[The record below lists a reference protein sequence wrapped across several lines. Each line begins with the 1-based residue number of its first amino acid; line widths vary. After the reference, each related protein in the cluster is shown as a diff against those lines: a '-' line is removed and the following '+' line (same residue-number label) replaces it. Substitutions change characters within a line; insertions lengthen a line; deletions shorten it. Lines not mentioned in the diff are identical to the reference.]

1 MLKMLSEL
9 KQKMFQPSSAKAAKE
24 DLHTDIHGRQIPG
37 AEVFFYPQQIRGVP
51 VFDIE
56 SVLKHYR
63 TDLKKLERFLPIGDN
78 QKVNGRKLFDVMYM
92 DIIKRFA
99 EYVHLIPAS
108 EDHHHR
114 GPGGLLIHSIEA
126 AFNALTY
133 AENKKYEKT
142 GFLDIDKEMSTRAR
156 YATWVGGLLHD
167 TGKILRDLHVN
178 AVDVIVNPKT
188 GEVAPARNV
197 PTWLPHMQ
205 TLIEWAKEYHVATY
219 TVSFVRG
226 RKHNRHNIESNQLLP
241 YIMGRDYALKYL
253 VDTPGA
259 NLYSEL
265 NNLLSGL
272 ETQSYISR
280 AVREGDALS
289 TAKDMTVYYDA
300 MLGVKT
306 MSVGSRVCVLM
317 KLAKVDFEWN
327 TPGGAGWI
335 IDGECYLQ
343 WPTAIDAIIKA
354 SVKNEIAIPH
364 ERMALV
370 DLMENHG
377 LIKPYSMKQ
386 RSVKFSKGQF
396 TTEDAIAIQEGK
408 KEVRW
413 EELIKVS
420 WDGHLFGDDPKPN
433 NCKGLMYLTES
444 AEYLFI
450 DRFGNA
456 KLLHAGTT
464 QDDNSAKQAQKS
476 LPAPEHN
483 AKPQEPSQPTGEQV
497 KAKPAKSPTAKPA
510 KKDAAEKPAETA
522 PVQDVA
528 ATKPAETTE
537 EPAAPK
543 TVSGQ
548 FDISDVTGELA
559 PQQTSGI
566 TFKRRKKEQ
575 QPENENSSAL
585 QAPAVL
591 PEAEPQLSPDSAV
604 STLPTPPAVD
614 IQPATETAPAKQQI
628 AIPAAIQALLDK
640 GAKVWSFDGQYY
652 LEIGS
657 ETGIGQAELKA
668 IKSQHLSTD
677 SGLVLAQKYTLGT
690 KTIMAAKLKEASGRM
705 LAAVGV
711 ASLLEVGAVQTE
723 QPKKPKKQTAAKDE
737 VQTLEQQVAAAPAS
751 NNGPAPLQPVVN
763 AASTTYP
770 EGTLGWILI
779 GAGVDTEC
787 SDIIFEKSVVKA
799 AYQNAGRR
807 LKWTVIEKTIRD
819 AGYAMLV
826 TETTITVKP
835 EALNAVYWTPEHE

>member
-1 MLKMLSEL
+1 MLKMLSGL
-9 KQKMFQPSSAKAAKE
+9 KDKLFQTSHTETVKD

-63 TDLKKLERFLPIGDN
+63 ADLKKLERFLPIGDN

-178 AVDVIVNPKT
+178 AVDVIVNAKT

-265 NNLLSGL
+265 NNLLSGI

-364 ERMALV
+364 EHMALV

-377 LIKPYSMKQ
+377 LIKPYSLKQ

-456 KLLHAGTT
+456 KLLHTGTA
-464 QDDNSAKQAQKS
+464 QDDGAAKQAQKS
-476 LPAPEHN
+476 LPAPEQN
-483 AKPQEPSQPTGEQV
+483 TKPQESSQQSGEQV
-497 KAKPAKSPTAKPA
+497 KAKPAKAPAAKPA
-510 KKDAAEKPAETA
+510 KKDAAEKPAESVPA
-522 PVQDVA
+522 QDVTE
-528 ATKPAETTE
+528 TKPAEAAAV
-537 EPAAPK
+537 PASPK
-543 TVSGQ
+543 TVSAQ

-575 QPENENSSAL
+575 QPENENSSVA
-585 QAPAVL
+585 QATAVF
-591 PEAEPQLSPDSAV
+591 PEAEQQLRHDSAV
-604 STLPTPPAVD
+604 SSLPTPPAVD
-614 IQPATETAPAKQQI
+614 IQPAAEAAPAKQQI

-640 GAKVWSFDGQYY
+640 GAKAWSYDGQYY

-705 LAAVGV
+705 LAAGGV
-711 ASLLEVGAVQTE
+711 VSLAETVEVQTE
-723 QPKKPKKQTAAKDE
+723 QPKKPKKQAAAKDE
-737 VQTLEQQVAAAPAS
+737 TQTQEQAVAAAPAS
-751 NNGPAPLQPVVN
+751 KNESTPLKPIVT

-826 TETTITVKP
+826 TDTTITVKP

>member
-1 MLKMLSEL
+1 MLKMLSGL
-9 KQKMFQPSSAKAAKE
+9 KDKLFQSSTAQAVKD

-51 VFDIE
+51 VFDID
-56 SVLKHYR
+56 SVLKHYKA
-63 TDLKKLERFLPIGDN
+63 DLKKLERFLPIGDN
-78 QKVNGRKLFDVMYM
+78 QTVNGRKLFDVMYM
-92 DIIKRFA
+92 DVIKRFA

-133 AENKKYEKT
+133 AENKKYVKT

-205 TLIEWAKEYHVATY
+205 TLIEWAKEYQVATY

-226 RKHNRHNIESNQLLP
+226 RKHNRHNIESSQLLP
-241 YIMGRDYALKYL
+241 YIVGRDYAMRYL
-253 VDTPGA
+253 VDTPGT

-272 ETQSYISR
+272 ETQSYIGR

-317 KLAKVDFEWN
+317 KLAKVDFDWN

-335 IDGECYLQ
+335 VGGDCYLQ

-354 SVKNEIAIPH
+354 SVRHEIAIPH

-377 LIKPYSMKQ
+377 LIKPHSEKQ
-386 RSVKFSKGQF
+386 RSIKFIKGQF
-396 TTEDAIAIQEGK
+396 TAEDSLAIEEGK
-408 KEVRW
+408 KDVRW

-433 NCKGLMYLTES
+433 NCKGLMYLTET
-444 AEYLFI
+444 AEYVFV

-456 KLLHAGTT
+456 KLLHTGKV
-464 QDDNSAKQAQKS
+464 QDDSAAQQQKS
-476 LPAPEHN
+476 LPAPEQQ
-483 AKPQEPSQPTGEQV
+483 AKQEQLAPKAAPQT
-497 KAKPAKSPTAKPA
+497 KAKPEKATAPKAAKL
-510 KKDAAEKPAETA
+510 ETA
-522 PVQDVA
+522 S
-528 ATKPAETTE
+528 TPANNAPTPDGADTG
-537 EPAAPK
+537 EPLTPQ

-548 FDISDVTGELA
+548 FDLSEVTGEQA
-559 PQQTSGI
+559 PIKTAGI
-566 TFKRRKKEQ
+566 IFTRRKKEQ
-575 QPENENSSAL
+575 QPEEEISIEATAPEAQPEAL
-585 QAPAVL
+585 QKDSSSIEPEPTKAPTTKEQSVA
-591 PEAEPQLSPDSAV
+591 SP
-604 STLPTPPAVD
+604 
-614 IQPATETAPAKQQI
+614 APVTQSVTVPVGIKS
-628 AIPAAIQALLDK
+628 LLDK
-640 GAKVWSFDGQYY
+640 GAKVWSVDDQYY

-657 ETGIGQAELKA
+657 DSDISLTELKA

-677 SGLVLAQKYTLGT
+677 SGVVLAQKYTFGT
-690 KTIMAAKLKEASGRM
+690 KSIIAAKLKAVTGAILTAAGVVNQLESGAAPAPAEAPNT
-705 LAAVGV
+705 
-711 ASLLEVGAVQTE
+711 Q
-723 QPKKPKKQTAAKDE
+723 KKQTAPQKKAANP
-737 VQTLEQQVAAAPAS
+737 EQSVTIASIEPEALPPSVKPAS
-751 NNGPAPLQPVVN
+751 K
-763 AASTTYP
+763 SYP
-770 EGTLGWILI
+770 EGSLGWMLLR
-779 GAGVDTEC
+779 AGLDIEL
-787 SDIIFEKSVVKA
+787 SDITFEKSVVKA

-819 AGYAMLV
+819 AGYTMLV
-826 TETTITVKP
+826 TETTITVKS